1 MIHETAVI
9 SAEAKIAASASV
21 GPYAV
26 IGPHVVLEDNVQI
39 ESHAVV
45 QGWTTLEQEVRV
57 WPHAVLGGDP
67 QDWSFDPTCRS
78 FLRIGPRTKIRELVT
93 VSRGSREDA
102 TTVIGA
108 DCMLMNSAHVAHD
121 CTVGDHVI
129 IAGSALVAGHVTIE
143 DGAFLSGNV
152 VVHQFSRIGRLVMVG
167 GNRRVPRDV
176 PPFVLVNSDD
186 AINGVNLVGLRRNGI
201 DGAARK
207 EIVRMV
213 SVLRDSA
220 APIAKLIETFTPQT
234 AEGREFVE
242 ALRNPGDRGYMA
254 FRR

>member
-1 MIHETAVI
+1 VIHA
-9 SAEAKIAASASV
+9 SAIVSPDAQIDSSAKI

-26 IGPHVVLEDNVQI
+26 IGPHVVI
-39 ESHAVV
+39 EKDVHVGSHCVIE
-45 QGWTTLEQEVRV
+45 GWTTLAEAVRV
-57 WPHAVLGGDP
+57 WPHAILGGDP
-67 QDWSFDPTCRS
+67 QDWSFDPTWRS
-78 FLRIGPRTKIRELVT
+78 FLRIGARTKVRELVT

-102 TTVIGA
+102 TTTIGE

-121 CTVGDHVI
+121 CTVGNRVT
-129 IAGSALVAGHVTIE
+129 IAGGALVAGHVTIE

-186 AINGVNLVGLRRNGI
+186 SINGVNLVGMRRNGI
-201 DGAARK
+201 EGPARK

-213 SVLRDSA
+213 SILRDSA
-220 APIAKLIETFTPQT
+220 APITELIETFAPQT
-234 AEGREFVE
+234 DEGREFVN
-242 ALRNPGDRGYMA
+242 ALRAPGDRGYMA
-254 FRR
+254 FSR